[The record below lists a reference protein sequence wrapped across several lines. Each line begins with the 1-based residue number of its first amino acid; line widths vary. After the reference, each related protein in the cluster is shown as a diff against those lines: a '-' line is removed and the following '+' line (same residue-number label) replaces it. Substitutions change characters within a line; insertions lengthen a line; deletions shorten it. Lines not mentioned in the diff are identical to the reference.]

1 MKHKIFTNQVEE
13 SLFNFLHNIDS
24 LNETVPLTMV
34 VIGEMLKKSH
44 NDHKKF
50 LEKNGVLEKTVDGES
65 TYTLHSRYI
74 SDERKITRKI
84 DQNLTAVD
92 LMPRNFLVSF
102 VSEYDAFLGGLIK
115 GFYTKKAELLNG
127 LDRQISFS
135 ELVSFSSLE
144 NAKEFILEKE
154 VENILRKS
162 HCEHFDIL
170 ERKFNIKLRKDLEI
184 WPTFIELMER
194 RNLFVHCDG
203 IVSSQ
208 YITVCNEHNV
218 PLSDAQKLGTR
229 LTVDPS
235 YLKEASSTLRE
246 IAIKLSHVLW
256 RKIFPEERLDAD
268 QSLLQLTYELIQQER
283 LSLAIKILEFSI
295 ALPKHFDDNFKR
307 MFVIN
312 LAQAYKYSENNKKCI
327 ELIASHDWSS
337 VAYKFK
343 LAVSVLSEKYTEAA
357 DYMVNAALTN
367 ELTEQNYL
375 EWPLFK
381 EFRKTSEFAD
391 AFFRAY
397 KKQPP
402 EKEAITI
409 TSSESSITTHP
420 SKKIPTPPKASRRTR
435 SAKKQENE

>member
-1 MKHKIFTNQVEE
+1 MKQNKFTNQVEE

-24 LNETVPLTMV
+24 LNDTVPLTMI

-44 NDHKKF
+44 GDHKKF
-50 LEKNGVLEKTVDGES
+50 LEKNGVLEKTEDGES
-65 TYTLHSRYI
+65 TYTLHSRHI
-74 SDERKITRKI
+74 SEERKITRKI
-84 DQNLTAVD
+84 EQNLTAVD

-127 LDRQISFS
+127 LERQISFS
-135 ELVSFSSLE
+135 ELASFSSLE

-154 VENILRKS
+154 VESILRKS

-184 WPTFIELMER
+184 WPIFIELMER

-203 IVSSQ
+203 VVSIQ
-208 YITVCNEHNV
+208 YISVCNEHNV
-218 PLSDAQKLGTR
+218 QLSDEQRLGTR

-268 QSLLQLTYELIQQER
+268 QSLLHLTYELIQRER

-295 ALPKHFDDNFKR
+295 GLPKHFDDNFKR

-327 ELIASHDWSS
+327 ELISQYDWSS

-367 ELTEQNYL
+367 ELTEEDFL

-381 EFRKTSEFAD
+381 EFRKKPEFAD

-397 KKQPP
+397 SKQPP

-409 TSSESSITTHP
+409 TSTEP
-420 SKKIPTPPKASRRTR
+420 PTPPHLSRKTPTSPRTKRRIR
-435 SAKKQENE
+435 SVKTKEAE